1 MDFVTHL
8 PVSTRGYDAI
18 FSIIDRFSDLV
29 DLYHVI
35 LQCLLWNVLNFFG
48 NIGCVDLVCR
58 IRLFLIEMLS
68 LLVVFGRSCAS
79 YWNVVLLYLLLII
92 LKLMD

>member
-1 MDFVTHL
+1 MGMML
-8 PVSTRGYDAI
+8 YLASSTV
-18 FSIIDRFSDLV
+18 FLDLV
-29 DLYHVI
+29 DLYLVI

-48 NIGCVDLVCR
+48 NIGYVDLVCR
-58 IRLFLIEMLS
+58 IRLFLTEMLS